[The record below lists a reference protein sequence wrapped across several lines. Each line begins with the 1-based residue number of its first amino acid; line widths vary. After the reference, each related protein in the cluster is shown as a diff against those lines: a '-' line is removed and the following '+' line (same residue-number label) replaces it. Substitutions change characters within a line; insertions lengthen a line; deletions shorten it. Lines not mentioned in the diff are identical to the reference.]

1 MRAGRFGD
9 DGAKASVQLAAL
21 FRWKLVVHGAAP
33 CLEPDDPAR
42 FAERVAAARRVGDYA
57 ESHSGL
63 PPQTV
68 LDAPGEGGGAHSGLP
83 PQTVFGAFAK
93 SIPKSPNYYAKI
105 AVFCGGLTNA

>member
-1 MRAGRFGD
+1 VYAIALTARAD
-9 DGAKASVQLAAL
+9 SAA
-21 FRWKLVVHGAAP
+21 FEPVCTRTSP
-33 CLEPDDPAR
+33 CGVPKG
-42 FAERVAAARRVGDYA
+42 RVGDYA

-68 LDAPGEGGGAHSGLP
+68 LDAPGEGSGAHSGLHAANAISIP
-83 PQTVFGAFAK
+83 K

>member
-1 MRAGRFGD
+1 MSATN
-9 DGAKASVQLAAL
+9 LAA
-21 FRWKLVVHGAAP
+21 
-33 CLEPDDPAR
+33 
-42 FAERVAAARRVGDYA
+42 VGDYA

>member
-1 MRAGRFGD
+1 MPGLATRRERIVPHLNAPRAR
-9 DGAKASVQLAAL
+9 S
-21 FRWKLVVHGAAP
+21 
-33 CLEPDDPAR
+33 
-42 FAERVAAARRVGDYA
+42 RVGDYA

-63 PPQTV
+63 PPQSV

>member
-68 LDAPGEGGGAHSGLP
+68 LDAPGEGGGAHSDLHAANGFRRLRKKHPEIAELLRENCGLLWR
-83 PQTVFGAFAK
+83 F
-93 SIPKSPNYYAKI
+93 N
-105 AVFCGGLTNA
+105 